1 MTSEQQMKSR
11 FFYIF
16 MLHKGGKVT
25 LRGKISEACVIS
37 RKIITLTIRTKYKIC
52 YALIVIICVKYL
64 VVDAGDN
71 VHRVVTAP
79 VMIVVK

>member
-1 MTSEQQMKSR
+1 
-11 FFYIF
+11 

-25 LRGKISEACVIS
+25 LREKISEACVIS

-64 VVDAGDN
+64 VVDAGGN
-71 VHRVVTAP
+71 ARRVVTTP
-79 VMIVVK
+79 VMKDVK

>member
-1 MTSEQQMKSR
+1 
-11 FFYIF
+11 
-16 MLHKGGKVT
+16 MLHKGVKVT
-25 LRGKISEACVIS
+25 LRGKISEACVTS

-71 VHRVVTAP
+71 ARRVVTTP
-79 VMIVVK
+79 VMKDVK